1 MTTILI
7 TGASGFIGSRVTHWA
22 ARAHPDARLRLLR
35 HHRAPAAAPA
45 HATVVTGDVTDP
57 DTLTRICADVDVLV
71 HCSSCVAGPPDACAA
86 VNAAGTRALVGE
98 AARAGV
104 RRIVY
109 VSTAAVYGRGPFRDA
124 TVEELRRA
132 PVSDASRSRAEAEDA
147 VLAADGT
154 VLRPHLVHGAGDRWV
169 GPGITR
175 LARALPFT
183 VDGWRSLH
191 SVITVDDLAR
201 LAVAAATAPSRTLR
215 GRAYHANHP
224 SPVSARTLLRHFARR
239 AGLSLPHRN
248 VSLEQARTHL
258 RAHGHSTHDLDLLAT
273 DHWFHSTGIWRDT
286 GCVPHPDPALS
297 PDSPG
302 RDVHY
307 RCRQERQPHW
317 QGT

>member
-7 TGASGFIGSRVTHWA
+7 TGASGFIGSRVTRWA

-35 HHRAPAAAPA
+35 HHSVPAPAPA

-57 DTLTRICADVDVLV
+57 ATLTGVCADVDVLV
-71 HCSSCVAGPPDACAA
+71 HCSSCVAGPPESCAA
-86 VNAAGTRALVGE
+86 VNAAGTKALVRE

-132 PVSDASRSRAEAEDA
+132 PVSAASRSRAEAEDA
-147 VLAADGT
+147 VLAAEGT

-183 VDGWRSLH
+183 VDDWRSLH

-201 LAVAAATAPSRTLR
+201 LTVAAATAPSQALR
-215 GRAYHANHP
+215 ARVYHANHP
-224 SPVSARTLLRHFARR
+224 VPVSARTLLRHFARE

-248 VSLEQARTHL
+248 VGLEQARTHL
-258 RAHGHSTHDLDLLAT
+258 RAHGHGTHDLDLLAT
-273 DHWFHSTGIWRDT
+273 DHWFHSTGIWQDT
-286 GCVPHPDPALS
+286 GCTPHPDPALS
-297 PDSPG
+297 PDGPG
-302 RDVHY
+302 RDAHH
-307 RCRQERQPHW
+307 RCRRGRRLHE
-317 QGT
+317 QGI